1 MEAKYGKSKR
11 KGERE
16 QEHSLLNDKRKT
28 VQKEINARKIWTK
41 MVTERMGRMTE
52 REQNEK
58 KKEYLNRYKNAVKK
72 YQSLKEQEEALIL
85 EVNGPKGIEYD
96 NVGMPKG
103 SSRPSDISDYIVKVE
118 DFLGKIDD
126 KKKEMQ
132 QIRLEIEEK
141 IADVEDGT
149 QSKILYLRYI
159 KFMKWE
165 DICVELNCSW
175 RQVHNTHSK
184 ALKNLNI
191 D

>member
-1 MEAKYGKSKR
+1 
-11 KGERE
+11 
-16 QEHSLLNDKRKT
+16 
-28 VQKEINARKIWTK
+28 
-41 MVTERMGRMTE
+41 MTE

-72 YQSLKEQEEALIL
+72 YHSLKEQEEALQL
-85 EVNGPKGIEYD
+85 EVDGPKGVGYD
-96 NVGMPKG
+96 SIGMPKG
-103 SSRPSDISDYIVKVE
+103 SSRPTDISDYIVRVE
-118 DFLGKIDD
+118 KILSKIDN

-132 QIRLEIEEK
+132 KIRLEIEEK

-191 D
+191 S

>member
-1 MEAKYGKSKR
+1 MEAKYGKRKR

-16 QEHSLLNDKRKT
+16 QEYSLLNDKRKT

-41 MVTERMGRMTE
+41 MVTERMRRMTE
-52 REQNEK
+52 REKNEK
-58 KKEYLNRYKNAVKK
+58 KKEYLNRYKNAAKK
-72 YQSLKEQEEALIL
+72 YQSLREQEEALIL
-85 EVNGPKGIEYD
+85 EVNRPKGIEYD

-118 DFLGKIDD
+118 EFLRKIDD

-165 DICVELNCSW
+165 DICVEVNCSW

>member
-1 MEAKYGKSKR
+1 
-11 KGERE
+11 
-16 QEHSLLNDKRKT
+16 
-28 VQKEINARKIWTK
+28 
-41 MVTERMGRMTE
+41 MGRMTE
-52 REQNEK
+52 REKNEK
-58 KKEYLNRYKNAVKK
+58 KKEYLNRYKNAAKK
-72 YQSLKEQEEALIL
+72 YQSLREQEEALIL

-118 DFLGKIDD
+118 EFLRKIDD

>member
-1 MEAKYGKSKR
+1 
-11 KGERE
+11 
-16 QEHSLLNDKRKT
+16 
-28 VQKEINARKIWTK
+28 
-41 MVTERMGRMTE
+41 MTE
-52 REQNEK
+52 REKNEK
-58 KKEYLNRYKNAVKK
+58 KKEYLNRYKNAAKK
-72 YQSLKEQEEALIL
+72 YQSLREQEEALIL
-85 EVNGPKGIEYD
+85 DVNGPKGIEYD

-118 DFLGKIDD
+118 EFLRKIDD

-165 DICVELNCSW
+165 DICVEVNYSW

>member
-1 MEAKYGKSKR
+1 
-11 KGERE
+11 
-16 QEHSLLNDKRKT
+16 
-28 VQKEINARKIWTK
+28 
-41 MVTERMGRMTE
+41 MTE

-58 KKEYLNRYKNAVKK
+58 KKEYLNCYKNAAKK
-72 YQSLKEQEEALIL
+72 YQSLKEQEEELIL

-118 DFLGKIDD
+118 EFLRKIDD

>member
-1 MEAKYGKSKR
+1 MEAKYGKRKR

-16 QEHSLLNDKRKT
+16 QEYSLLNDKRKT

-41 MVTERMGRMTE
+41 MVTERMRRMTE

-58 KKEYLNRYKNAVKK
+58 KKEYLNRYKNAAKK
-72 YQSLKEQEEALIL
+72 YRSLKEQEEELIL

-118 DFLGKIDD
+118 EFLRKIDD

>member
-1 MEAKYGKSKR
+1 MEAKYGKRKR

-16 QEHSLLNDKRKT
+16 QEYSLLNDKRKT

-41 MVTERMGRMTE
+41 MVTERMRRMTE

-58 KKEYLNRYKNAVKK
+58 KKEYLNRYKNAAKK
-72 YQSLKEQEEALIL
+72 YQSLKEQEEELIL

-118 DFLGKIDD
+118 EFLRKIDD

-159 KFMKWE
+159 KSMKWE

>member
-1 MEAKYGKSKR
+1 MEAKYGKRKR

-16 QEHSLLNDKRKT
+16 QEYSLLNDKRKT

-41 MVTERMGRMTE
+41 MVTERMRRMTE

-58 KKEYLNRYKNAVKK
+58 KKEYLNRYKNAAKK
-72 YQSLKEQEEALIL
+72 YQSLKEQEEELIL

-118 DFLGKIDD
+118 EFLRKIDD

>member
-1 MEAKYGKSKR
+1 MEAKYGKRKR

-16 QEHSLLNDKRKT
+16 QEYSLLNDKRKT

-41 MVTERMGRMTE
+41 MVTERMRRMTE

-58 KKEYLNRYKNAVKK
+58 KKEYLNRYKNAAKK
-72 YQSLKEQEEALIL
+72 YQSLKEQEEELIL

-103 SSRPSDISDYIVKVE
+103 SSRLSDISDYIVKVE
-118 DFLGKIDD
+118 EFLRKIDD

>member
-1 MEAKYGKSKR
+1 MEAKYGKRKR
-11 KGERE
+11 KGEKE
-16 QEHSLLNDKRKT
+16 QEYSLLNDKRKT

-41 MVTERMGRMTE
+41 MVTERMRRMTE

-58 KKEYLNRYKNAVKK
+58 KKEYLNRYKNAAKK
-72 YQSLKEQEEALIL
+72 YQSLKEQEEELIL

-118 DFLGKIDD
+118 EFLRKIDD